1 MKDTRFFHEAEL
13 MLRTIPF
20 VAKEAC
26 FALKGGT
33 AINFF
38 VRDFPRLSVDIDLV
52 YLPIEGREQ
61 SLAGISAALDRI
73 AVDLERAYPDAR
85 VTRTRRTGSKATA
98 KLVVRRQDVQIKI
111 EPNEVIRGTVF
122 PSEDRVLV
130 PKAEEFFE
138 LSAEIQ
144 TASLPDLFG
153 GKLCAA
159 LDRQHPRDL
168 FDMKILMENE
178 GITEEIR
185 QAFVVYLAS
194 HDRPMNELLD
204 PPRHDIRRVF
214 ENEFRGMTASP
225 VTCEELEAA
234 REHYIAVIGEALTQ
248 PERQFLFS
256 LKLGEPDWT
265 LLPIAGVDRLP
276 AVQWKLLNIRRM
288 SVDKRKQSA
297 ERLRRKLGL

>member
-1 MKDTRFFHEAEL
+1 

-20 VAKEAC
+20 VAKETC

-52 YLPIEGREQ
+52 YLPIEDREQ
-61 SLAGISAALDRI
+61 SLASISAALDRV
-73 AVDLERAYPDAR
+73 AVDLEQAYPDAR
-85 VTRTRRTGSKATA
+85 VTRTRRAGSKATA

-122 PSEDRVLV
+122 PNEDRVLV

-138 LSAEIQ
+138 LSAEIR
-144 TASLPDLFG
+144 TASIPDLFG

-178 GITEEIR
+178 GITDEIC

-204 PPRHDIRRVF
+204 PPRHDIRGVF
-214 ENEFRGMTASP
+214 ENEFRGMTSHP
-225 VTCEELEAA
+225 VACEDLEAA
-234 REHYIAVIGEALTQ
+234 RESYIAAIDEALTQ
-248 PERQFLFS
+248 SERQFLFS

-265 LLPIAGVDRLP
+265 LLPIAGIDKLP